1 MGKLKITKMRILVFV
16 LCSILIF
23 STLFFYKPCEKW
35 LNNIFYREPAII
47 LNDCE
52 LTLHFIDVGQGD
64 SILINFPDDKVMLV
78 DTGPN
83 ASSEKLLQYLGSFYK
98 SRQDKVLDYLVVTHD
113 DEDHYGG
120 ASAVLD
126 TYDVKNCFRPSVFTS
141 DEAEEKGFVDVSIND
156 YIGYKDFIQSL
167 KSEIENGCKEYYNNT
182 DLTNLVDF
190 ASLEYSLTFLAPL
203 DDKCDESN
211 DYSAVI
217 QIEYKNRKILLTA
230 DAEDNIEERL
240 INLYQDNLQ
249 SDILKVGHHGS
260 KTSTT
265 SDFLKIVKPSY
276 AVISVGKDNDYK
288 HPSDEVVARLNATV
302 GNDNI
307 YRTDTQGNIII
318 GLDGDNTVDGKASIV
333 IKTNSVTNIKVQ
345 VYWWCVVVFMEIG
358 CFCIVFFVNF
368 KKKGK
373 NKGK

>member
-1 MGKLKITKMRILVFV
+1 MSKLKITKTRIFVFV

-35 LNNIFYREPAII
+35 LNDIFYREPAIV

-83 ASSEKLLQYLGSFYK
+83 NSNEKLLQYLGSFYK

-120 ASAVLD
+120 ASAVLA
-126 TYDVKNCFRPSVFTS
+126 TFDVQNCFRPNVFTS
-141 DEAEEKGFVDVSIND
+141 AEAEEKGFIDVSINNNSS
-156 YIGYKDFIQSL
+156 YKTFIQTL
-167 KSEIENGCKEYYNNT
+167 KNEKENGCNEYYNNKV
-182 DLTNLVDF
+182 LSNLPDF
-190 ASLEYSLTFLAPL
+190 IGKDYLLTFLTPL
-203 DDKCDESN
+203 DEKCDESN

-240 INLYQDNLQ
+240 ITLYQESLQ

-265 SDFLKIVKPSY
+265 SDFLKSVKPSY
-276 AVISVGKDNDYK
+276 AIISVGKDNDYK

-302 GNDNI
+302 GKDNI

-318 GLDGDNTVDGKASIV
+318 GLDGDNTTFGKANIV
-333 IKTNSVTNIKVQ
+333 IKTNKVTNIKVQ
-345 VYWWCVVVFMEIG
+345 VYWWCFITFMEVG
-358 CFCIVFFVNF
+358 FFCIVFFTNF

-373 NKGK
+373 IE